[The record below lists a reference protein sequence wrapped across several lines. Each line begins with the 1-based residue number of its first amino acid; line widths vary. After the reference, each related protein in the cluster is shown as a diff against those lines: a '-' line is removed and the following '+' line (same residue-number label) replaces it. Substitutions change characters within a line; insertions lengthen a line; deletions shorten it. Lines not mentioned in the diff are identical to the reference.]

1 METSK
6 SILSRLDAHVKE
18 PRRDLKSMTPMV
30 VPAVIVRMYKMC
42 HVFKVKEKN
51 MFEEQV
57 EVVDEKEFQEEGD
70 PEDEEVNKNVEEP
83 E

>member
-1 METSK
+1 
-6 SILSRLDAHVKE
+6 
-18 PRRDLKSMTPMV
+18 
-30 VPAVIVRMYKMC
+30 
-42 HVFKVKEKN
+42 

-70 PEDEEVNKNVEEP
+70 PEDEEVNKKVEEP

>member
-1 METSK
+1 
-6 SILSRLDAHVKE
+6 
-18 PRRDLKSMTPMV
+18 MTPMV

-70 PEDEEVNKNVEEP
+70 PEDEEVNKKVEEP